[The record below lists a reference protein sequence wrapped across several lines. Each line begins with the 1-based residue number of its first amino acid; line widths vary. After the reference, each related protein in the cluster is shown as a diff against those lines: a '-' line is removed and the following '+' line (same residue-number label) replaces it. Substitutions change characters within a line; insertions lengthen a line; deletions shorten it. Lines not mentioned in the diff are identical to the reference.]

1 VSVFG
6 VRGDQQRVNGFK
18 RTMTVRSGG
27 DVMKKD
33 KDKVYEAPS
42 VLTFGN
48 EALSSVL
55 GPSLSCTGFG
65 GSTHC

>member
-1 VSVFG
+1 
-6 VRGDQQRVNGFK
+6 
-18 RTMTVRSGG
+18 
-27 DVMKKD
+27 MK

-65 GSTHC
+65 GSTAANC